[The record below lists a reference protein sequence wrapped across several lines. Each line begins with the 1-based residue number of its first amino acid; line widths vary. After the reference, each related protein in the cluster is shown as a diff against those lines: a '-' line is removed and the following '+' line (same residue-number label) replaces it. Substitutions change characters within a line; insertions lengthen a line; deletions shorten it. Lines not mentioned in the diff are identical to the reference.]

1 MRSSDRMRLGMTYMS
16 ELAVFP
22 DLSIEENIRVG
33 AQALGHADPGARVEE
48 LYGVFPALREKR
60 RAPASSLS
68 GGQRKMLGIAKA
80 LAAEPRLL
88 VMDEPSAGLSP
99 LFVKEVIRIL
109 SDLRGRGLGAFD
121 RRAEYRLPRS
131 GDAGIRAGR
140 RAYPVLRHGR
150 GNDRQRSAAA
160 RLFRTEVMRTIRIG
174 SGAGYSGDRI
184 EPAVELAEKGDIQY
198 LVFECLG
205 ERTVALA
212 QQARMKNPESG
223 YDPLLEERMRA
234 VLPLCAA
241 KGIKIVTNMGAAN
254 PLAAARKTA
263 EIAKSLG
270 LSSLKIAA
278 VVGDDVLDACK
289 DGDLPIMEFDGT
301 IKQLGNRLLSANAYL
316 GAEPM
321 AQALSGGADVV
332 ITGRASDPALFL
344 APMIHAFGWAMDDWN
359 LLGQGTV
366 AGHLL
371 ECAGQITGGYF
382 ADPGYKDV
390 QGLAR
395 LGFPIG
401 EVGEDGS
408 LVITKVAGSGGAVT
422 AQTCKEQLLYEVH
435 DPRQYIQPDVVADFS
450 QVKVEEI
457 APDRV
462 RVSGGRGTKRTDTL
476 KVSVGYVDSFIGEG
490 QISYAGP
497 GALARGRLAL
507 EIVRERLKLTGVA
520 ASELRFE
527 LIGVDSLHGAEV
539 SAHANEP
546 YEVRVRVAGRTENL
560 REAIRIGNE
569 VETLYTNG
577 PAAGGGAF
585 KSARDVVAVASV
597 LLPRELAKPSVQ
609 FVGA

>member
-1 MRSSDRMRLGMTYMS
+1 
-16 ELAVFP
+16 V
-22 DLSIEENIRVG
+22 
-33 AQALGHADPGARVEE
+33 
-48 LYGVFPALREKR
+48 
-60 RAPASSLS
+60 
-68 GGQRKMLGIAKA
+68 
-80 LAAEPRLL
+80 
-88 VMDEPSAGLSP
+88 
-99 LFVKEVIRIL
+99 
-109 SDLRGRGLGAFD
+109 
-121 RRAEYRLPRS
+121 
-131 GDAGIRAGR
+131 
-140 RAYPVLRHGR
+140 
-150 GNDRQRSAAA
+150 
-160 RLFRTEVMRTIRIG
+160 RTIRIG

-184 EPAVELAEKGDIQY
+184 EPALELAEKGDIQY

-212 QQARMKNPESG
+212 QQAHMKDPDAG

-234 VLPLCAA
+234 VLPVCAA
-241 KGIKIVTNMGAAN
+241 RGIRIVTNMGAAN

-263 EIAKSLG
+263 EIARSLG

-278 VVGDDVLDACK
+278 ILGDDVLDACK
-289 DGDLPIMEFDGT
+289 DGDFPIMEFDGT

-316 GAEPM
+316 GAAPM
-321 AQALSGGADVV
+321 AEALTAGADIV

-382 ADPGYKDV
+382 ADPGYKDIPD
-390 QGLAR
+390 LAR

-408 LVITKVAGSGGAVT
+408 LVITKVEGSGGAVT
-422 AQTCKEQLLYEVH
+422 AKTCKEQLLYEVH
-435 DPRQYIQPDVVADFS
+435 DPTQYIQPDVTADFS
-450 QVKVEEI
+450 QVEI
-457 APDRV
+457 EQIATDRV
-462 RVSGGRGTKRTDTL
+462 RISGGRGTRRTGTL
-476 KVSVGYVDSFIGEG
+476 KVSVGYVDSYIGEG

-527 LIGVDSLHGAEV
+527 LIGVDALHGAQV
-539 SAHANEP
+539 SVQANEP

-560 REAIRIGNE
+560 REAVRIGNE

-597 LLPRELAKPSVQ
+597 LLPRELAKPSIQ
-609 FVGA
+609 FVGG

>member
-1 MRSSDRMRLGMTYMS
+1 
-16 ELAVFP
+16 
-22 DLSIEENIRVG
+22 
-33 AQALGHADPGARVEE
+33 
-48 LYGVFPALREKR
+48 
-60 RAPASSLS
+60 
-68 GGQRKMLGIAKA
+68 
-80 LAAEPRLL
+80 
-88 VMDEPSAGLSP
+88 
-99 LFVKEVIRIL
+99 
-109 SDLRGRGLGAFD
+109 
-121 RRAEYRLPRS
+121 
-131 GDAGIRAGR
+131 
-140 RAYPVLRHGR
+140 
-150 GNDRQRSAAA
+150 
-160 RLFRTEVMRTIRIG
+160 MRTIRIG

-184 EPAVELAEKGDIQY
+184 EPAIELAEKGDIQY

-254 PLAAARKTA
+254 PEAAARKIA
-263 EIAKSLG
+263 DIAKSLG
-270 LSSLKIAA
+270 LSALKIAA
-278 VVGDDVLDACK
+278 IVGDDVLDACK

-301 IKQLGNRLLSANAYL
+301 IRQLGNRLLSANAYL

-321 AQALSGGADVV
+321 AQALTAGADIV

-371 ECAGQITGGYF
+371 ECAGQVTGGYF

-390 QGLAR
+390 ADLAR

-435 DPRQYIQPDVVADFS
+435 DPTKYFQPDVVADFS
-450 QVKVEEI
+450 QVKVDEI
-457 APDRV
+457 GPDRV
-462 RVSGGRGTKRTDTL
+462 RVSGGRGAKRTDTL
-476 KVSVGYVDSFIGEG
+476 KVSVGYVDSYIGEG

-507 EIVRERLKLTGVA
+507 EIVRERLKLTNVA
-520 ASELRFE
+520 VSEWRFE
-527 LIGVDSLHGAEV
+527 LVGVDSLHGPEV
-539 SAHANEP
+539 SARAGEP
-546 YEVRVRVAGRTENL
+546 YEVRVRVSGRTENL
-560 REAIRIGNE
+560 REAVRIGNE

-577 PAAGGGAF
+577 PAAGGGAW

-597 LLPRELAKPSVQ
+597 LLPRELAKPQVR
-609 FVGA
+609 FVEA

>member
-1 MRSSDRMRLGMTYMS
+1 M
-16 ELAVFP
+16 
-22 DLSIEENIRVG
+22 
-33 AQALGHADPGARVEE
+33 PG
-48 LYGVFPALREKR
+48 
-60 RAPASSLS
+60 SL
-68 GGQRKMLGIAKA
+68 L
-80 LAAEPRLL
+80 
-88 VMDEPSAGLSP
+88 
-99 LFVKEVIRIL
+99 
-109 SDLRGRGLGAFD
+109 
-121 RRAEYRLPRS
+121 
-131 GDAGIRAGR
+131 
-140 RAYPVLRHGR
+140 
-150 GNDRQRSAAA
+150 
-160 RLFRTEVMRTIRIG
+160 RTIRIG

-212 QQARMKNPESG
+212 QQARMKDPDGG
-223 YDPLLEERMRA
+223 YDPLLEERIRA
-234 VLPLCAA
+234 VLPSCAA
-241 KGIKIVTNMGAAN
+241 RGIKIVTNMGAAN

-270 LSSLKIAA
+270 LSALKIAA
-278 VVGDDVLDACK
+278 VLGDDVLDACK
-289 DGDLPIMEFDGT
+289 SRDLPIMEFDGT

-316 GAEPM
+316 GAEPI
-321 AQALSGGADVV
+321 AEALSAGADIV

-382 ADPGYKDV
+382 ADPPYKDV
-390 QGLAR
+390 PDLAR

-401 EVGEDGS
+401 EVGADGS
-408 LVITKVAGSGGAVT
+408 LVITKVEGSGGAVT
-422 AQTCKEQLLYEVH
+422 ARTCKEQLLYEVH
-435 DPRQYIQPDVVADFS
+435 DPAHYIQPDVVADFS
-450 QVKVEEI
+450 QVVVEEI
-457 APDRV
+457 AADRV
-462 RVSGGRGTKRTDTL
+462 RVSGGRGTRRTGTL
-476 KVSVGYVDSFIGEG
+476 KVSVGYVDSYIGEG

-520 ASELRFE
+520 TSELRFE
-527 LIGVDSLHGAEV
+527 LIGVDSLHGAQV
-539 SAHANEP
+539 AAKANEP

-560 REAIRIGNE
+560 REAVRIGNE

-597 LLPRELAKPSVQ
+597 LLPRELATPSIR

>member
-1 MRSSDRMRLGMTYMS
+1 MTES
-16 ELAVFP
+16 
-22 DLSIEENIRVG
+22 
-33 AQALGHADPGARVEE
+33 
-48 LYGVFPALREKR
+48 ALR
-60 RAPASSLS
+60 S
-68 GGQRKMLGIAKA
+68 
-80 LAAEPRLL
+80 
-88 VMDEPSAGLSP
+88 
-99 LFVKEVIRIL
+99 
-109 SDLRGRGLGAFD
+109 
-121 RRAEYRLPRS
+121 
-131 GDAGIRAGR
+131 
-140 RAYPVLRHGR
+140 
-150 GNDRQRSAAA
+150 
-160 RLFRTEVMRTIRIG
+160 IRIG
-174 SGAGYSGDRI
+174 SGAGYSGGRI
-184 EPAVELAEKGDIQY
+184 EPAVELAGKGDIDY

-254 PLAAARKTA
+254 PEAAARKTA
-263 EIAKSLG
+263 DIAKSLG
-270 LSSLKIAA
+270 LSALKVAA

-289 DGDLPIMEFDGT
+289 DGDLPIMEFDGSVRH
-301 IKQLGNRLLSANAYL
+301 LGNRLLSANAYL
-316 GAEPM
+316 GAGPM
-321 AQALSGGADVV
+321 ADALNAGADVV

-390 QGLAR
+390 PDLAR

-408 LVITKVAGSGGAVT
+408 LVVTKVAGSGGAVT

-435 DPRQYIQPDVVADFS
+435 DPKQYFQPDVVADFS
-450 QVKVEEI
+450 EVSVEEI

-462 RVSGGRGTKRTDTL
+462 RVSGGRGTRRTDTL
-476 KVSVGYVDSFIGEG
+476 KVSVGYVDSYIGEG

-507 EIVRERLKLTGVA
+507 EIVRERLKLTSVA
-520 ASELRFE
+520 VSELRFE
-527 LIGVDSLHGAEV
+527 LVGVDSRHGPEV
-539 SAHANEP
+539 SARASEP
-546 YEVRVRVAGRTENL
+546 YEVRVRVSGRTENL
-560 REAIRIGNE
+560 REAVRIGN
-569 VETLYTNG
+569 
-577 PAAGGGAF
+577 
-585 KSARDVVAVASV
+585 
-597 LLPRELAKPSVQ
+597 
-609 FVGA
+609 

>member
-1 MRSSDRMRLGMTYMS
+1 
-16 ELAVFP
+16 
-22 DLSIEENIRVG
+22 
-33 AQALGHADPGARVEE
+33 
-48 LYGVFPALREKR
+48 
-60 RAPASSLS
+60 
-68 GGQRKMLGIAKA
+68 
-80 LAAEPRLL
+80 
-88 VMDEPSAGLSP
+88 
-99 LFVKEVIRIL
+99 
-109 SDLRGRGLGAFD
+109 
-121 RRAEYRLPRS
+121 
-131 GDAGIRAGR
+131 
-140 RAYPVLRHGR
+140 
-150 GNDRQRSAAA
+150 
-160 RLFRTEVMRTIRIG
+160 MRTIRIG

-184 EPAVELAEKGDIQY
+184 EPAVELAEKGEIDY

-212 QQARMKNPESG
+212 QQARMKNPDSG

-234 VLPLCAA
+234 VLPLCAS

-254 PLAAARKTA
+254 PEAAAKKTA
-263 EIAKSLG
+263 EIARSLG
-270 LSSLKIAA
+270 LSKLKVAA

-289 DGDLPIMEFDGT
+289 SNDLPIMEFDGT

-321 AQALSGGADVV
+321 ADALKAGADVV

-390 QGLAR
+390 AGLAR

-408 LVITKVAGSGGAVT
+408 LVVTKVPGSGGAVT

-435 DPRQYIQPDVVADFS
+435 DPKQYFQPDVVADFS
-450 QVKVEEI
+450 EVSVEEI

-462 RVSGGRGTKRTDTL
+462 RVSGGRGRKRTPTL

-507 EIVRERLKLTGVA
+507 DIVRERLKLTGVA
-520 ASELRFE
+520 TSELRFD
-527 LIGVDSLHGAEV
+527 LIGVDSLHGAQV
-539 SAHANEP
+539 SAHGNEP
-546 YEVRVRVAGRTENL
+546 YEVRVRVTGRTENL
-560 REAIRIGNE
+560 REAVRVGNE

-577 PAAGGGAF
+577 PAGGGGAW

-597 LLPRELAKPSVQ
+597 LLPRELAKPQ
-609 FVGA
+609 IRFVEA

>member
-1 MRSSDRMRLGMTYMS
+1 M
-16 ELAVFP
+16 
-22 DLSIEENIRVG
+22 
-33 AQALGHADPGARVEE
+33 
-48 LYGVFPALREKR
+48 
-60 RAPASSLS
+60 
-68 GGQRKMLGIAKA
+68 
-80 LAAEPRLL
+80 
-88 VMDEPSAGLSP
+88 
-99 LFVKEVIRIL
+99 
-109 SDLRGRGLGAFD
+109 
-121 RRAEYRLPRS
+121 
-131 GDAGIRAGR
+131 
-140 RAYPVLRHGR
+140 
-150 GNDRQRSAAA
+150 
-160 RLFRTEVMRTIRIG
+160 MRTIRIG

-184 EPAVELAEKGDIQY
+184 EPAVELAKKGDIDY

-212 QQARMKNPESG
+212 QQARLKNPEAG

-241 KGIKIVTNMGAAN
+241 KGIRIVTNMGAAN
-254 PLAAARKTA
+254 PEAAAKKTA
-263 EIAKSLG
+263 EIARSLG
-270 LSSLKIAA
+270 LPSLKIAA
-278 VVGDDVLDACK
+278 IIGDDVLDACK
-289 DGDLPIMEFDGT
+289 AGDLPILEFAGS
-301 IKQLGNRLLSANAYL
+301 IKQLGNRLISANAYL

-321 AQALSGGADVV
+321 AQALRSGADVV

-382 ADPGYKDV
+382 ADPGYKDIPD
-390 QGLAR
+390 LAR

-408 LVITKVAGSGGAVT
+408 LVVTKVKGSGGAVT
-422 AQTCKEQLLYEVH
+422 AQTCREQLLYEVH
-435 DPRQYIQPDVVADFS
+435 DPTKYFQPDVVADFS
-450 QVKVEEI
+450 HVSVEEI

-462 RVSGGRGTKRTDTL
+462 RVSGGRGSKRTDTL

-507 EIVRERLKLTGVA
+507 DIVRERLRLTGVA
-520 ASELRFE
+520 VSELRFD
-527 LIGVDSLHGAEV
+527 LIGVDSLHGSQV
-539 SAHANEP
+539 SAHAGEP

-560 REAIRIGNE
+560 REAVRIGNE

-577 PAAGGGAF
+577 PAGGGGAW

-597 LLPRELAKPSVQ
+597 LLPRELAKPQVR
-609 FVGA
+609 FVEA

>member
-1 MRSSDRMRLGMTYMS
+1 
-16 ELAVFP
+16 
-22 DLSIEENIRVG
+22 
-33 AQALGHADPGARVEE
+33 
-48 LYGVFPALREKR
+48 
-60 RAPASSLS
+60 
-68 GGQRKMLGIAKA
+68 
-80 LAAEPRLL
+80 
-88 VMDEPSAGLSP
+88 
-99 LFVKEVIRIL
+99 
-109 SDLRGRGLGAFD
+109 
-121 RRAEYRLPRS
+121 
-131 GDAGIRAGR
+131 
-140 RAYPVLRHGR
+140 
-150 GNDRQRSAAA
+150 
-160 RLFRTEVMRTIRIG
+160 MRTIRIG

-184 EPAVELAEKGDIQY
+184 EPAVELAEKGGIQY

-212 QQARMKNPESG
+212 QQARMKNPDGG

-270 LSSLKIAA
+270 LSSLRIAA
-278 VVGDDVLDACK
+278 VIGDDVLDACK
-289 DGDLPIMEFDGT
+289 DADLPIMEFDGT

-316 GAEPM
+316 GAGPM
-321 AQALSGGADVV
+321 AEALEGGADIV

-382 ADPGYKDV
+382 ADPGFKDIPD
-390 QGLAR
+390 LAR

-408 LVITKVAGSGGAVT
+408 LVITKVEGSGGAVT
-422 AQTCKEQLLYEVH
+422 ARTCKEQLLYEVH
-435 DPRQYIQPDVVADFS
+435 DPAQYIQPDVVADFS

-457 APDRV
+457 AKDRV
-462 RVSGGRGTKRTDTL
+462 RVSGGRGSKRTPTL

-497 GALARGRLAL
+497 GALARGKLAL

-520 ASELRFE
+520 AGELRFE
-527 LIGVDSLHGAEV
+527 LIGLDSLHGARL
-539 SAHANEP
+539 SAHADEP
-546 YEVRVRVAGRTENL
+546 YEVRVRVAGRTESL
-560 REAIRIGNE
+560 REAVRIGNE
-569 VETLYTNG
+569 VESLYTNG

-597 LLPRELAKPSVQ
+597 LLPRELAKPSIQ
-609 FVGA
+609 FVGS